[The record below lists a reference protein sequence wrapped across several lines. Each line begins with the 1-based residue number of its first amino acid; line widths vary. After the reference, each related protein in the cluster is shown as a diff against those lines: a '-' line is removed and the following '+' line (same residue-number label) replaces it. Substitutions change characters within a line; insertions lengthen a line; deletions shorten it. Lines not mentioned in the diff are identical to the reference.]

1 MNIKFTNAFASVDLS
16 KYRPVPASQNIPEW
30 YQDTEPYVNKD
41 KDFLTIKRCIPVLDA
56 ISTGYLILLPCDIL
70 VQRNNGIPKLTV
82 YGDADPRFEPYSHS
96 IEQASNY
103 PNSKIYPFLKWMNP
117 WGIET
122 HNGYSSVF
130 ITPMHRDLPFRI
142 LEGVVDTDKF
152 IEPVNFPFLL
162 DDKFIGIIKA
172 GTPIAQVV
180 PFKRESFTMV
190 FGDSIDIELMKS
202 NSNKMLG
209 YKNSG
214 YKKLFWKKKDYK

>member
-1 MNIKFTNAFASVDLS
+1 MKIKFTNAFASVDLS
-16 KYRPVPASQNIPEW
+16 KYQPVPSSQNLPEW
-30 YQDTEPYVNKD
+30 YQNTEPYVNKD

-56 ISTGYLILLPCDIL
+56 MSTGYLILLPCDIL
-70 VQRNNGIPKLTV
+70 VQRNNGIPRLTV
-82 YGDADPRFEPYSHS
+82 HGDSDPRFEPLSHQL
-96 IEQASNY
+96 EQAPNY

-122 HNGYSSVF
+122 PSGYSSMF
-130 ITPMHRDLPFRI
+130 ITPTHRDLPFRI

-180 PFKRESFTMV
+180 PFKRDTFTAV
-190 FGDSIDIELMKS
+190 FGDSIDIDLMRS
-202 NSNKMLG
+202 NSNKMLA

-214 YKKLFWKKKDYK
+214 YKKLFWKKKDYR